1 MEPMASE
8 GRNDDPRKL
17 REMLVRAAALASEHS
32 LHSTVVGLAAPEGD
46 LLFPEL
52 VDYLESALRVDDAIF
67 RMTRERTVLVLADV
81 GRAAAADVVE
91 RLLSDFR
98 ARYPMAIPLEV
109 RCGYFELAPDERDAS
124 VKRIL
129 PAVFNGLPN

>member
-1 MEPMASE
+1 
-8 GRNDDPRKL
+8 
-17 REMLVRAAALASEHS
+17 
-32 LHSTVVGLAAPEGD
+32 
-46 LLFPEL
+46 
-52 VDYLESALRVDDAIF
+52 VDDAIF